1 MNTQQINEVSMKVNQ
16 ANLVK
21 SLRFSFTNRSTVL
34 GELMQ
39 NARRAKATHVSF
51 NFCAETNVLQVID
64 DGCGIDSIE
73 TLLTVAE
80 SGWDAELI
88 DRECCFGI
96 GFLSALF
103 ACRHLSVT
111 SKSGCIDVDTEAV
124 LAFKPVTIVP
134 VTAWDGLTIL
144 TLNGVDLES
153 DAIVKTLRNL
163 ASGFPIPVFFNGE
176 AMDRP
181 VAIDSELDFLMTDI
195 GAVYLH
201 GLDKPIGAQYEFC
214 LYLQGLPIYSSYH
227 YSLQRYSERHF
238 IHLDSARFH
247 ARLPDRDKLVNEAE
261 VIKEIKAMLAQEIEK
276 RLLCLKSEHPP
287 EYFVRFYDMMRHW
300 TLLSLLNDVP
310 LVPVEAL
317 SEISDYPVCDTEIF
331 DEFELRV
338 PRAMT
343 RQDIE
348 ARGVVTIDDDI
359 REDGSARYMF
369 AMKKDYWVY
378 NGNLDSGHWLLPLVR
393 DLNAEKV
400 SIELINESHSAVFL
414 GAWHW
419 ITVRFCEG
427 YRITLGEDV
436 VEIADDA
443 FYLGHDH
450 GEEAIVPKGDGSAQV
465 LTQVSSYRNEWDEHQ
480 QSNYEQDCDA
490 FIAFVVANTTSDPAQ
505 ALKRLLPEFSGCPL
519 LYGKSFSLILD
530 EKGGV
535 SSVASLLDHVGVLPA

>member
-1 MNTQQINEVSMKVNQ
+1 MNTQQNNEVAMKVNQ

-21 SLRFSFTNRSTVL
+21 SLRFSFTNHSTVL

-39 NARRAKATHVSF
+39 NARRAKATQVSF
-51 NFCAETNVLQVID
+51 NFCAETKVLQVID
-64 DGCGIDSIE
+64 DGCGIESIQ

-103 ACRHLSVT
+103 ACRHLSVI
-111 SKSGCIDVDTEAV
+111 SKSGRIDVDTEAV
-124 LAFKPVTIVP
+124 LAFKPVTIIP
-134 VTAWDGLTIL
+134 VTEWDGLTTL
-144 TLNGVDLES
+144 TLHGVDLEC
-153 DAIVKTLRNL
+153 DAIVKTLRRL

-176 AMDRP
+176 SMDRP
-181 VAIDSELDFLMTDI
+181 IAVDSGLNFVITDI
-195 GAVYLH
+195 GSVYLH
-201 GLDKPIGAQYEFC
+201 GLEKPIGAQYEFQVF
-214 LYLQGLPIYSSYH
+214 LQGLPIYCSNIYAGD
-227 YSLQRYSERHF
+227 RH
-238 IHLDSARFH
+238 IVHLDSAQFH

-261 VIKEIKAMLAQEIEK
+261 VVKAVKAMLAQEIKK
-276 RLLCLKSEHPP
+276 RLLCLKAEQPP
-287 EYFVRFYDMMRHW
+287 EEFVRFYDMMRHW
-300 TLLSLLNDVP
+300 NLLSLLNDVP

-317 SEISDYPVCDTEIF
+317 SEISNYPVCDTEIF

-348 ARGVVTIDDDI
+348 ARGIVTIDDAI
-359 REDGSARYMF
+359 RDDGSARYMF
-369 AMKKDYWVY
+369 AMKKDYLVY

-400 SIELINESHSAVFL
+400 SIELINESHAAQFFGS
-414 GAWHW
+414 WHW

-436 VEIADDA
+436 VEITDDA

-465 LTQVSSYRNEWDEHQ
+465 LAQVSNYLNECDEHQ
-480 QSNYEQDCDA
+480 QSTYEQDCDA

-505 ALKRLLPEFSGCPL
+505 ALKRLLPDFGSCPL
-519 LYGKSFSLILD
+519 LYGKSFSLVLD
-530 EKGGV
+530 GKGAV
-535 SSVASLLDHVGVLPA
+535 TSVASLLGHGDVLPA